1 MSSLSNELAGDRRD
15 PGTFANH
22 EEFQA
27 WLRRNNLQFRPI
39 LRLRPPP
46 PPRPPMPER
55 MTFRGVQHPISVP
68 EADPNYAW
76 VTNRDSLEGN
86 WHRLNTPITEEAV
99 GPTTFRQIG
108 DAGVFKP
115 EHHGIN
121 VAGETRMSDDQLRQN
136 LQNWNLPTEG
146 DRSELFAR
154 NMRVKHHPTFM
165 RNFAEGR
172 APNEAEVSDIV
183 NPNQQISLGEAN
195 RLRELRRQAG
205 YYENVPPIRPQRPMP
220 GSNMRTISDLAPS
233 SGGGASAGGAATASR
248 ALPGAAAAEGEAL
261 AGGAAAGE
269 MGAMGGAAMM
279 ASRAVPILNMVIL
292 GKMLMDATTASSKE
306 AKAKQQ
312 ELMYRT

>member
-1 MSSLSNELAGDRRD
+1 MSSLNSELAGDRRD
-15 PGTFANH
+15 PGTFANQ
-22 EEFQA
+22 EEFHD
-27 WLRRNNLQFRPI
+27 WRRQNNLGFRPV

-46 PPRPPMPER
+46 PPTPPRPPMPER
-55 MTFRGVQHPISVP
+55 MAFGGVKHPISVP
-68 EADPNYAW
+68 EPNPNYAW
-76 VTNRDSLEGN
+76 VTNRDSLVGN
-86 WHRLNTPITEEAV
+86 WHPMNSPITEQAV

-136 LQNWNLPTEG
+136 LENWNLPTEG
-146 DRSELFAR
+146 ERSELFAR

-172 APNEAEVSDIV
+172 GTNEAEVSDIV
-183 NPNQQISLGEAN
+183 SPNEPISLREAA
-195 RLRELRRQAG
+195 RLRGLRQEAG
-205 YYENVPPIRPQRPMP
+205 YYENVQAPRPQRPMP
-220 GSNMRTISDLAPS
+220 GANMRTIADL
-233 SGGGASAGGAATASR
+233 SGPAQGSNAAQGAR

-269 MGAMGGAAMM
+269 MGAMGSAAMM
-279 ASRAVPILNMVIL
+279 AGRAVPILNMVLL
-292 GKMLMDATTASSKE
+292 GKMLMDGVTSSSKE

>member
-39 LRLRPPP
+39 LRLRPPS

-55 MTFRGVQHPISVP
+55 MSFGGVQHPISVP

-86 WHRLNTPITEEAV
+86 WHRLNTPITEQAV

-121 VAGETRMSDDQLRQN
+121 VAGETRMSDEQLRQN
-136 LQNWNLPTEG
+136 LENWNLPTEG

-172 APNEAEVSDIV
+172 TPNEAEVSDIV
-183 NPNQQISLGEAN
+183 NPNQQISLAEAN

-205 YYENVPPIRPQRPMP
+205 YYENVPPVRPQRPMP
-220 GSNMRTISDLAPS
+220 GANMRTIADLAPS
-233 SGGGASAGGAATASR
+233 SGGGSSGGVATTSR
-248 ALPGAAAAEGEAL
+248 ALPGAAAAEEGAL

-279 ASRAVPILNMVIL
+279 ASRAVPILNMVLL

>member
-39 LRLRPPP
+39 LRLRPPS

-55 MTFRGVQHPISVP
+55 MSFGGVQHPISVP

-86 WHRLNTPITEEAV
+86 WHRLNTPITEQAV

-121 VAGETRMSDDQLRQN
+121 VAGETRMSDEQLRQN
-136 LQNWNLPTEG
+136 LENWNLPTEG

-172 APNEAEVSDIV
+172 TPNEAEVSDIV
-183 NPNQQISLGEAN
+183 NPNQQISLAEAN

-205 YYENVPPIRPQRPMP
+205 YYENVPPVRPQRPMP
-220 GSNMRTISDLAPS
+220 GANMRTIADLAPS
-233 SGGGASAGGAATASR
+233 SGGGSSGGVATASR
-248 ALPGAAAAEGEAL
+248 ALPGAAAAEEGAL

-279 ASRAVPILNMVIL
+279 ASRAVPILNMVLL

>member
-55 MTFRGVQHPISVP
+55 MSFGGVQHPISVP

-86 WHRLNTPITEEAV
+86 WHRLNTPITEQAV

-121 VAGETRMSDDQLRQN
+121 VAGETRMSDEQLRQN
-136 LQNWNLPTEG
+136 LENWNLPTEG

-172 APNEAEVSDIV
+172 TPNEAEVSDIV
-183 NPNQQISLGEAN
+183 NPNQQISLAEAN

-205 YYENVPPIRPQRPMP
+205 YYENVPSVRPQRPMP
-220 GSNMRTISDLAPS
+220 GANMRTIADLAPS
-233 SGGGASAGGAATASR
+233 SGGGSSGGVATTSR
-248 ALPGAAAAEGEAL
+248 ALPGAAAAEEGAL

-279 ASRAVPILNMVIL
+279 ASRAVPILNMVLL

>member
-1 MSSLSNELAGDRRD
+1 MSDLNSELAGDRRNY
-15 PGTFANH
+15 GTFPSE
-22 EEFQA
+22 EEFHA
-27 WLRRNNLQFRPI
+27 WRRRNNLGFRPV
-39 LRLRPPP
+39 LRLRPPPPAP

-55 MTFRGVQHPISVP
+55 MSFGGVQHPISVP
-68 EADPNYAW
+68 EPNPNYAW
-76 VTNRDSLEGN
+76 VTNRDSLVGN
-86 WHRLNTPITEEAV
+86 WHPMNSPITEQAV

-108 DAGVFKP
+108 DAGVFGP

-136 LQNWNLPTEG
+136 LENWNLPTEG

-183 NPNQQISLGEAN
+183 NPNAPIDLREAN
-195 RLRELRRQAG
+195 RLRGLRQEAG
-205 YYENVPPIRPQRPMP
+205 YYENVQAPRPQRPMP
-220 GSNMRTISDLAPS
+220 GANMRTISDLPP
-233 SGGGASAGGAATASR
+233 GGAASQGAR

-269 MGAMGGAAMM
+269 MGAMGSAAMM
-279 ASRAVPILNMVIL
+279 AGRAVPILNMVLL

>member
-1 MSSLSNELAGDRRD
+1 MSSLNNELAGDRRA
-15 PGTFANH
+15 PGTFDNL
-22 EEFQA
+22 EEFHA
-27 WLRRNNLQFRPI
+27 WRRRNNLGFRPV

-55 MTFRGVQHPISVP
+55 MSFGGVQHPISVP
-68 EADPNYAW
+68 DPSQSHVW

-86 WHRLNTPITEEAV
+86 WHRLNTPITEESV

-136 LQNWNLPTEG
+136 LENWNLPTEG

-172 APNEAEVSDIV
+172 GTNEAEISDIV
-183 NPNQQISLGEAN
+183 NPNAPIDLREAN
-195 RLRELRRQAG
+195 RLRGLRQEAG
-205 YYENVPPIRPQRPMP
+205 YYENVPEVRPQRPMP
-220 GSNMRTISDLAPS
+220 GANMRTIADLAPS
-233 SGGGASAGGAATASR
+233 SGGGARAATQGAR
-248 ALPGAAAAEGEAL
+248 ALPGAAVAEEGAL

-279 ASRAVPILNMVIL
+279 ASRAVPILNMVLL
-292 GKMLMDATTASSKE
+292 GKMLMDGMTASSKE
-306 AKAKQQ
+306 TKAKQQ